1 MLYDLRIVTAD
12 TDAVASAVDSSLCS
26 ASDNDGFLLND
37 RDIHF
42 RTPYFVYYVDSPGIA
57 ADTYSHALRGR
68 SHTFAT
74 RRQRWIFH
82 AAVLVLV
89 LVLVLVIVIVL
100 VVLVLVP
107 VPVPVPAPALA
118 AAAVAVARTYQSPV

>member
-1 MLYDLRIVTAD
+1 M
-12 TDAVASAVDSSLCS
+12 DSSRCS

-37 RDIHF
+37 RDSHF

-57 ADTYSHALRGR
+57 ADTYSHARRGR

-89 LVLVLVIVIVL
+89 LVLVLVVIVL
-100 VVLVLVP
+100 GPVTVTVP
-107 VPVPVPAPALA
+107 VPAPAPAPALA
-118 AAAVAVARTYQSPV
+118 AAAIAVARTYQSPV